1 MPDISKIGTVATG
14 NISKVGTVTYDS
26 DTISHV
32 LGVDVPDSGDGGD
45 GGDEGGGGST
55 VSTGEYGNVQ
65 GAAGNKL
72 FTGNQGTGQLEYS
85 VDLSSSDYANG
96 SLTNGN
102 TGHVFLRYESGGS
115 YRQDPQ
121 LYQIDFDD
129 GGWVKVGSNDSTWG
143 YAQWDTTY
151 RTTNQSYNHS
161 STWYTVGTSF
171 YSFTTGRWWR
181 DTYGTPSSSTGVSVD
196 MHIFYEGSNNGYYK
210 DVYLR
215 SPEFTFTTNTIKL
228 RMYGYGSNMGTMYL
242 GIYVT
247 A

>member
-14 NISKVGTVTYDS
+14 NISKVGTVTYNDT
-26 DTISHV
+26 TISSV
-32 LGVDVPDSGDGGD
+32 LGADVPSS
-45 GGDEGGGGST
+45 GGGGEDPGGGGGAT

-72 FTGNQGTGQLEYS
+72 FTGNQGSSQKEYT

-102 TGHVFLRYESGGS
+102 AGHVFLRYESGGS

-121 LYQIDFDD
+121 LYQIDFDG
-129 GGWVKVGSNDSTWG
+129 GGWVTVGQTSGGTWG
-143 YAQWDTTY
+143 YGQWRTTY

-161 STWYTVGTSF
+161 SSWYTV
-171 YSFTTGRWWR
+171 
-181 DTYGTPSSSTGVSVD
+181 SSSTGPTGRWHRDTYSTPSGGTGVSVAS
-196 MHIFYEGSNNGYYK
+196 HIYYEGSNNGYYK

-215 SPEFTFTTNTIKL
+215 SPEFTFSTNTIKL

-247 A
+247 S

>member
-14 NISKVGTVTYDS
+14 NISKVGTVTYNS

-45 GGDEGGGGST
+45 DEGGGGAT

-72 FTGNQGTGQLEYS
+72 FTGNQGTSQLEYS

-129 GGWVKVGSNDSTWG
+129 GGWVSVGGSDSTWG
-143 YAQWDTTY
+143 YAQWKTTY
-151 RTTNQSYNHS
+151 RTTNQAYNHS
-161 STWYTVGTSF
+161 STWITVTS
-171 YSFTTGRWWR
+171 STSPTGRWHR
-181 DTYGTPSSSTGVSVD
+181 DSYSTPSGGTGVSVAS
-196 MHIFYEGSNNGYYK
+196 HIYYEGSSSGYYK

-228 RMYGYGSNMGTMYL
+228 KMYGYGSNMGTMYL

>member
-1 MPDISKIGTVATG
+1 MPDIAKIGTVATG
-14 NISKVGTVTYDS
+14 NISKIGTLTYS
-26 DTISHV
+26 DENISHV
-32 LGVDVPDSGDGGD
+32 LGVDMPADG
-45 GGDEGGGGST
+45 EGGGGDDGGGGGAT

-85 VDLSSSDYANG
+85 VDLSTSDYANG

-129 GGWVKVGSNDSTWG
+129 GGWVKVGQSSGGTWG
-143 YAQWDTTY
+143 YGQWKTTY
-151 RTTNQSYNHS
+151 RTTNQAYNHS
-161 STWYTVGTSF
+161 STWNTVNAGTSP
-171 YSFTTGRWWR
+171 TGRWHR
-181 DTYGTPSSSTGVSVD
+181 DTSGTGSGGTGVSKD
-196 MHIFYEGSNNGYYK
+196 YHIYYEGSNNGYYK

>member
-45 GGDEGGGGST
+45 EGGGGST

-72 FTGNQGTGQLEYS
+72 FTGNQGTSQLEYS

-129 GGWVKVGSNDSTWG
+129 GGWVKVGSTDSTWG

-171 YSFTTGRWWR
+171 YLSLI
-181 DTYGTPSSSTGVSVD
+181 
-196 MHIFYEGSNNGYYK
+196 HI
-210 DVYLR
+210 
-215 SPEFTFTTNTIKL
+215 
-228 RMYGYGSNMGTMYL
+228 
-242 GIYVT
+242 
-247 A
+247 